1 MAKVDLSGRV
11 AIVTGAGA
19 GLGRTHALDLAK
31 HGASVVVNDLG
42 GSRDGSGKGSEAAD
56 KVVAEIKAAGGK
68 AVANYDNVVTGG
80 DKIVKTAV
88 DAFGKVDILVNN
100 AGILRDKS
108 FAKMEEADFDL
119 VMNVH
124 VKGTY
129 SCCKAV
135 WGLMRDQKYG
145 RIVNTTSGAGILG
158 NFGQTNYA
166 AAKCAIVG
174 IMNVLKLEGAKNNI
188 FINCLAPMAASR
200 LTEDVMP
207 PMLLEK
213 AKPEFVTP
221 IVTYLCSEQSSE
233 NGSIFNAGMGYFSR
247 SAMMTGPGWVSKG
260 NVTADDIMANWGKI
274 TSLDNCKFFEQVN
287 QQMAEFLRQ
296 E

>member
-11 AIVTGAGA
+11 AVVTGAGA
-19 GLGRTHALDLAK
+19 GLGRSHAIDLAK
-31 HGASVVVNDLG
+31 HGAKVVVNDLG
-42 GSRDGSGKGSEAAD
+42 GSRDGSGSSSSAAD
-56 KVVAEIKAAGGK
+56 KVVDEIKAAGGE

-80 DKIVKTAV
+80 ANIIKTAV
-88 DAFGKVDILVNN
+88 DAFGKIDILVNN

-119 VMNVH
+119 VMDVH

-129 SCCKAV
+129 SCIKAA
-135 WGLMRDQKYG
+135 WPIMREQQYG

-158 NFGQTNYA
+158 NFGQANYA
-166 AAKCAIVG
+166 AAKCAVVG
-174 IMNVLKLEGAKNNI
+174 IMNVLKLEGAKRNI
-188 FINCLAPMAASR
+188 FINCLAPIAASR

-207 PMLLEK
+207 PPILEK
-213 AKPEFVTP
+213 SKPEFVTP
-221 IVTYLCSEQSSE
+221 VVTFLCSEQSSE

-247 SAMMTGPGWVSKG
+247 SAMMTGPGFIAG
-260 NVTADDIMANWGKI
+260 TEIDADGIMENWDKI
-274 TSLDNCKFFEQVN
+274 SSIEECKYFDQVN
-287 QQMAEFLRQ
+287 AQMGEFMRS